1 MTKRKS
7 IFNKSCGILL
17 GYAGI
22 MLAAVSI
29 CMGITAGMLFTQSAL
44 AGEPMAMEELLT
56 DPRVLGSG
64 IGYLISSALCIL
76 LIRIWKGRGFL
87 VGSLKP
93 KKPMTAL
100 RFLEFLSVFMGLQMV
115 GSIMIQFTEMLL
127 NHWGLSAMTALE
139 AASGATVT
147 PSMFIYVGI
156 GAPIVEELLFR
167 GAIQKTFEPLGK
179 RFSILASAALF
190 GLFHGN
196 VAQIPYAFM
205 VGIVLS
211 VVAAEYGLG
220 WSILLHFINNC
231 IFAQILSLYP
241 ATSSVLTL
249 LLTFGAIW
257 VVAVKGNHILRYWK
271 SLPKGEKGVWKD
283 LLTSPVMII
292 FLIYCL
298 ISAILTITPL

>member
-22 MLAAVSI
+22 MLAAVSV
-29 CMGITAGMLFTQSAL
+29 CMGITAGMIFAQSAL
-44 AGEPMAMEELLT
+44 AGEPIPMENLLT
-56 DPRVLGSG
+56 DPRVIGSG
-64 IGYLISSALCIL
+64 VGYLISSALCIL
-76 LIRIWKGRGFL
+76 MIRIWKGRGFL
-87 VGSLKP
+87 MGSLTP

-115 GSIMIQFTEMLL
+115 GSLVIQFTETLL
-127 NHWGLSAMTALE
+127 NHWGLSAMAALE
-139 AASGATVT
+139 AASGTSVT
-147 PSMFIYVGI
+147 ASMFIYVGI
-156 GAPIVEELLFR
+156 CAPITEELLFR

-196 VAQIPYAFM
+196 IAQIPYAFM

-231 IFAQILSLYP
+231 IFAQILSQY
-241 ATSSVLTL
+241 AAVSSALTL
-249 LLTFGAIW
+249 LLALGAIG
-257 VVAVKGNHILRYWK
+257 VVTVKGNHIHRYWK
-271 SLPKGEKGVWKD
+271 SLPKGEKGTWKD
-283 LLTSPVMII
+283 FFTSPVMIV

-298 ISAILTITPL
+298 VSAILTITPI